1 MTDGVFVRSEVAGRI
16 PIVAVGVP
24 AAGLRGGWRD
34 CCIVNAPERSGLG
47 RAMFYWRWFRG
58 RRSSSR
64 SGGASEL
71 GRAEAASVTGVSL
84 ARWLRR
90 GRWNCEGVST
100 ARSGGLVELLI
111 VSRRPRH
118 PPLRSTGGWR
128 GLRRSCAWARSAGSS
143 CGCPLRQG
151 RSLEFG
157 HSGRP
162 ELGERASVLSGGS
175 RLDHGLAGSGGV
187 AGGKGHRVV
196 G

>member
-1 MTDGVFVRSEVAGRI
+1 MVA
-16 PIVAVGVP
+16 AGVP

-47 RAMFYWRWFRG
+47 RAMCYWRWFRG

-100 ARSGGLVELLI
+100 REPQAPPSPVAKHRGMAGPAAVLRLGAVGGVVVWL
-111 VSRRPRH
+111 STPPRAEWLTL
-118 PPLRSTGGWR
+118 PRT
-128 GLRRSCAWARSAGSS
+128 
-143 CGCPLRQG
+143 
-151 RSLEFG
+151 
-157 HSGRP
+157 
-162 ELGERASVLSGGS
+162 ERARRAESSTW
-175 RLDHGLAGSGGV
+175 LAGTRLQAAALCV
-187 AGGKGHRVV
+187 RWGHHE
-196 G
+196 